1 MSARLQ
7 RASRQTLT
15 KGSFS
20 GYSLIMDTSLG
31 ITPFWTNWSCWYA
44 GWGEEGLGGLGCQ
57 QKVEVIKDKVT
68 DIGTLLYNF
77 LVCF

>member
-31 ITPFWTNWSCWYA
+31 ITPLWTNWSCWYA
-44 GWGEEGLGGLGCQ
+44 GWVGGEMGCRET
-57 QKVEVIKDKVT
+57 VEVIKDKVT
-68 DIGTLLYNF
+68 DIDTLFYNF